1 MILRCTTL
9 FLLLLGLVLGGCTDP
24 TSIDP
29 AVSDATWTPA
39 IELEFSN
46 YRRVEVNFSNE
57 TPLDAER
64 NLSQIEVQ
72 YRQAGQADY
81 APLDTIDL
89 QHANCC
95 VPYESDPVLEEGA
108 DYELRMHAH
117 YRKGAPK
124 TSNRIQFTSPV
135 VKGERLD
142 TIAAPLFPVDFQL
155 TKDGIY
161 LIEERGGRLL
171 RIDRATQEETILF
184 ETFDPDPVGTYEHV
198 GVHDDTLLAT
208 AYLTFQEELLLTTV
222 DLQAQDVVQS
232 KRISPPTDGEDV
244 SGHLIHYDGTNA
256 HVLWKL
262 ENLDW
267 KIQVLDARTGEVIT
281 DYPLLEEPNLF
292 PDEVVYDGSQY
303 WTTVDEFTEDFENR
317 IAPVDPSNG
326 TVGAIHQIPIYRPQ
340 GLAWD
345 GEHFWSYDNEIR
357 DLVKFSV
364 NGI

>member
-1 MILRCTTL
+1 MIVRRATL
-9 FLLLLGLVLGGCTDP
+9 FLFLLGLVLGGCTDP

-46 YRRVEVNFSNE
+46 YRRVEVNFSDE

-64 NLSQIEVQ
+64 NLSHIEVQ
-72 YRQAGQADY
+72 YRRAGQADY

-95 VPYESDPVLEEGA
+95 VPFESDPVLEEGA
-108 DYELRMHAH
+108 DYELRMHAQ
-117 YRKGAPK
+117 YRKGVPT
-124 TSNRIQFTSPV
+124 TSNGIQFTSPV

-142 TIAAPLFPVDFQL
+142 TIAAPRFLTDFQL
-155 TKDGIY
+155 TEDGIY
-161 LIEERGGRLL
+161 LMEERGGRLL

-208 AYLTFQEELLLTTV
+208 ANLRNQGDLLLTTV
-222 DLQAQDVVQS
+222 DLQTQDVVKS
-232 KRISPPTDGEDV
+232 KRISPPTDGEEV
-244 SGHLIHYDGTNA
+244 RGHLIHHDGTNA
-256 HVLWKL
+256 HVLWKT
-262 ENLDW
+262 NDQAW
-267 KIQVLDARTGEVIT
+267 KIQVLDAGTGEVVT
-281 DYPLLEEPNLF
+281 DYPLLEEPNLV

-303 WTTVDEFTEDFENR
+303 WATTDELNEDFENR
-317 IAPVDPSNG
+317 IASVDPNSG
-326 TVGAIHQIPIYRPQ
+326 TIGTIHQIPIYRPQ

-345 GEHFWSYDNEIR
+345 GSHFWVSDLEISG
-357 DLVKFSV
+357 LVKFSV
-364 NGI
+364 SGI